1 MTQEYSKS
9 SHDFNNWTYPFSLF
23 VLNHPFL
30 CRRKFASRLG
40 VPDSFWNF
48 ELEGLQLPL
57 HCNRR

>member
-9 SHDFNNWTYPFSLF
+9 SHDFNNWTPFSLF

-40 VPDSFWNF
+40 VPDSSL
-48 ELEGLQLPL
+48 EL
-57 HCNRR
+57 RA